1 MALTRRRVLAG
12 MAMGASGALA
22 QQAAQQTPAQPAP
35 PIRAKQ
41 PSKPRTTP
49 AVCLYSKQIVK
60 VEYENLGMV
69 LRDMGFDGCDLS
81 VEPGGH
87 VTPDQVTADLMRAIE
102 AVNGVGLDVPI
113 LSTSIVAAND
123 PNGRQLMG
131 IAGFM
136 QIPLIRP
143 GYWRYNNAPDLD
155 ARLAEVQR
163 DLMALASVA
172 RAYNI
177 ATCLHNRA
185 GDYVGASIW
194 DVNSIFRGI
203 DPRWVGYDF
212 DPGYAAEQS
221 GIEGGAVALRLALP
235 RTKAVTVKDFYWA
248 KDGATWKAAG
258 CPLGEGMV
266 DWTAFFSAL
275 ARVRF
280 VGPISISMTYQ
291 PKDEINAIRRDL
303 EFVRKQIAAAYPKA
317 A

>member
-12 MAMGASGALA
+12 LVMGAAGGLS
-22 QQAAQQTPAQPAP
+22 QQTPQQAPQPAP
-35 PIRAKQ
+35 PTRAKQ
-41 PSKPRTTP
+41 LSKPRTTP
-49 AVCLYSKQIVK
+49 PVCLYSKQIAK

-87 VTPDQVTADLMRAIE
+87 ITPEQISSDLMRAIE

-113 LSTSIVAAND
+113 ISTSIVSASD

-136 QIPLIRP
+136 QVPLIRP
-143 GYWRYNNAPDLD
+143 GYWRYNNASDLD

-163 DLMALASVA
+163 DLMTLASVA

-185 GDYVGASIW
+185 GDYVGASTW
-194 DVNSIFRGI
+194 DVNGIFRGI

-212 DPGYAAEQS
+212 DPGYATQQD
-221 GIEGGAVALRLALP
+221 GIEGAAVALRLALP
-235 RTKAVTVKDFYWA
+235 RTKAVTVKDMYWA
-248 KDGATWKAAG
+248 KDGATWKATG

-266 DWTAFFSAL
+266 DWGAFFGAL
-275 ARVRF
+275 ARSRF
-280 VGPISISMTYQ
+280 VGPISISMAYQ

-303 EFVRKQIAAAYPKA
+303 EFVRKQIAAAYPLA
-317 A
+317 G